1 MLRGGEIVGE
11 AAAAAE
17 TLLYY
22 YNYLVSYTGTS
33 RGVVIGSPG
42 LQWLHQYFRFY
53 SIN

>member
-22 YNYLVSYTGTS
+22 YNYLVSYTGTT
-33 RGVVIGSPG
+33 RGVIRGSPG
-42 LQWLHQYFRFY
+42 FCVHTVYDIDL
-53 SIN
+53 

>member
-11 AAAAAE
+11 AAAAE